1 MHNYDTPTFIEMLK
15 AQIKEEQRRY
25 RSALSGG
32 KEFVE
37 LKLIKRNIEKLE
49 ATLQN
54 VLKMLHEYVP
64 HKSIS
69 L

>member
-25 RSALSGG
+25 RSAFISG

-37 LKLIKRNIEKLE
+37 LKLIKNNIEKLE
-49 ATLQN
+49 SRLQQL
-54 VLKMLHEYVP
+54 LKNLHEYIP
-64 HKSIS
+64 QRSSNI
-69 L
+69 

>member
-25 RSALSGG
+25 RNALSSG

-37 LKLIKRNIEKLE
+37 LKLIKKNIEKLE
-49 ATLQN
+49 ATLQQ
-54 VLKMLHEYVP
+54 VLKMLHEYIP
-64 HKSIS
+64 YRK
-69 L
+69 